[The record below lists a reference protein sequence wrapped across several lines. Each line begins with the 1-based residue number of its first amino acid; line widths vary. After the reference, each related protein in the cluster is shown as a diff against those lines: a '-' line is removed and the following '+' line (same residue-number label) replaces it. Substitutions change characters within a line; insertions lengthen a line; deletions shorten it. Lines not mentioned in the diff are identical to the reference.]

1 MKIFKNTGITLFIML
16 FFCTGNF
23 VGQNLMQEEPSEK
36 IREMAKERTNMW
48 VRELSLSSKQ
58 ANLMEIKIIEYTMKR
73 TELMQSKMNEEA
85 KKKRFIALQILEE
98 KDMRDILTGPQHEKF
113 LRLNREPDKGE
124 NKE

>member
-1 MKIFKNTGITLFIML
+1 
-16 FFCTGNF
+16 
-23 VGQNLMQEEPSEK
+23 MQEEPSEK
-36 IREMAKERTNMW
+36 IREMDKERTNMW

-124 NKE
+124 NKELRHPGTERMNRL